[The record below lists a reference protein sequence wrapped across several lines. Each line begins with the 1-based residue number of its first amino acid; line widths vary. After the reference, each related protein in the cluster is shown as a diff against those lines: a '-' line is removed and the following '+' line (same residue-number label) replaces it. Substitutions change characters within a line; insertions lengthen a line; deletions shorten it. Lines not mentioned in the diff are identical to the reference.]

1 MILYDR
7 SSFRDFILRV
17 RGSAVVD
24 SLPEV
29 LLCVIYSSLVVWWY
43 EQLDLNIPKV
53 NKELKMIM
61 VVTTL
66 MLTMRAADA
75 YSRYKRGFAALTE
88 MALSVEVELGLATS
102 MRAHIIGLWNSPL
115 ERMCFTAS
123 QPSLDHVPR

>member
-88 MALSVEVELGLATS
+88 MALSVEVS
-102 MRAHIIGLWNSPL
+102 
-115 ERMCFTAS
+115 
-123 QPSLDHVPR
+123 